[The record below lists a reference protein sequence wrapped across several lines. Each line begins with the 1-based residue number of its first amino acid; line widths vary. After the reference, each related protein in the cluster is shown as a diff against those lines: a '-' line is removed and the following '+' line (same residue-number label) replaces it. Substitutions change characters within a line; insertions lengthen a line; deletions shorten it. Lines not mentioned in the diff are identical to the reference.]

1 MNTPSSDPIGKTT
14 DNIKLLSGEH
24 LLQPGDRVGH
34 CRVIDLIAAG
44 GMANVY
50 KVWHEQLEV
59 VRAIKILKPGY
70 TEESKGRLEMEAKI
84 SANLRHP
91 NIVDIYYMGYW
102 NAIPYIEMEFVDGP
116 SLKDLLESRT
126 KLSIPLTIAITHYLC
141 IALKFAYNQDMTL
154 YGKVYDRLIHRDLK
168 PANILIS
175 SKGIVKLADF
185 GIARPSDV
193 SIHTVGSKI
202 MGTFAY
208 LSPEQLSGE
217 KLDHRSD
224 IYALGAV
231 IYEMITGVK
240 TFPQKLLADLVQKKA
255 KGYYA
260 PVGSMGIAVPKSLAD
275 IIEKCL
281 QLDKN
286 KRYSDIADLDE
297 ALMSIFKRQN
307 NKDCDEVLQSFNSEP
322 DNVTNSP
329 STLHNKKIKPLYY
342 IIAGLFLLVLLFGIS
357 LNVINRNSI
366 NRTTESDSLTSTF
379 TISPPVETTTVSI
392 TKPARAIESHDQTG
406 KQKRIPTQNT
416 SPETPLTRHQSSTFE
431 SGMSAFKSENYADA
445 IEYLTKAQSQASNIK
460 RNNTITTLLLE
471 SYIRLRRYD
480 RAQEIAEIQPI
491 ESAEF
496 YLLKGELF
504 YQLKKTSQAMESINK
519 ALSFDPIE
527 PSHISRL
534 RLLKART
541 SEDYYNLKPN
551 ADNMKR
557 MTNAW
562 KLYIDCCCDSES
574 QTKPCMEARD
584 AIARFS
590 F

>member
-1 MNTPSSDPIGKTT
+1 MNTPSTDPAGKNTSDY
-14 DNIKLLSGEH
+14 NLLSSEH

-102 NAIPYIEMEFVDGP
+102 NTIPYIEMEYIDGP
-116 SLKDLLESRT
+116 SLKDLIESRT
-126 KLSIPLTIAITHYLC
+126 RLSIPLSISIAHMLC

-175 SKGIVKLADF
+175 SKGTIKLADF
-185 GIARPSDV
+185 GIARPSEV

-217 KLDHRSD
+217 KLDQRSD

-231 IYEMITGVK
+231 LYEMISGVK
-240 TFPQKLLADLVQKKA
+240 TFPQKLLADLVQKKS
-255 KGYYA
+255 KGYFT
-260 PVGSMGIAVPKSLAD
+260 PVGSMGLTIPKSLTD

-297 ALMSIFKRQN
+297 ALISVFKRHYH
-307 NKDCDEVLQSFNSEP
+307 KDFDEILKSFQSEP
-322 DNVTNSP
+322 NPSEISNATSKPKNV
-329 STLHNKKIKPLYY
+329 KKPL
-342 IIAGLFLLVLLFGIS
+342 IIALISMLAVSVALIFLFMIQNAVTKKGDKKLV
-357 LNVINRNSI
+357 
-366 NRTTESDSLTSTF
+366 
-379 TISPPVETTTVSI
+379 
-392 TKPARAIESHDQTG
+392 
-406 KQKRIPTQNT
+406 TQNT
-416 SPETPLTRHQSSTFE
+416 TFSLSLPDTPKTDLVKKTENTTPSDKAKRVHLQIENQQLPRTETHGSTFQNGLE
-431 SGMSAFKSENYADA
+431 AFKSGNYSDA
-445 IEYLTKAQSQASNIK
+445 VSYLKQISSKDLDIRKVNTAKTLIFESLLRMQDYERAS
-460 RNNTITTLLLE
+460 
-471 SYIRLRRYD
+471 
-480 RAQEIAEIQPI
+480 EIAEKETI
-491 ESAEF
+491 ESAHF
-496 YLLKGELF
+496 YLLKGELYF
-504 YQLKKTSQAMESINK
+504 QQKKSDDAINAINK
-519 ALSFDPIE
+519 ALTFENIE
-527 PSHISRL
+527 SAHLSRL

-541 SEDYYNLKPN
+541 SEQFYNLKPN

-557 MTNAW
+557 MSDDW
-562 KLYIDCCCDSES
+562 KAYLDCCCQGNPQSKYC
-574 QTKPCMEARD
+574 QEAQD
-584 AIARFS
+584 AISRFS

>member
-1 MNTPSSDPIGKTT
+1 MNTPSTDPIGKST
-14 DNIKLLSGEH
+14 DNIKMLSGDH

-70 TEESKGRLEMEAKI
+70 NEESKGRLEMEAKI

-102 NAIPYIEMEFVDGP
+102 NTIPYIEMEFVDGP
-116 SLKDLLESRT
+116 SLKELLDSRT
-126 KLSIPLTIAITHYLC
+126 RLSTPLAISIAHYLC
-141 IALKFAYNQDMTL
+141 ISLKFAYNQDMTL

-175 SKGIVKLADF
+175 SKGTVKLADF
-185 GIARPSDV
+185 GIARPSEV

-240 TFPQKLLADLVQKKA
+240 TFPQKLLADLVQKKS
-255 KGYYA
+255 KGFYT
-260 PVGSMGIAVPKSLAD
+260 PVGSMGITIPKPLAE

-281 QLDKN
+281 QLEKN

-297 ALMSIFKRQN
+297 ALMSVFKRHS
-307 NKDCDEVLQSFNSEP
+307 NKDYEEVLQSFNSEP
-322 DNVTNSP
+322 NLTNNTSSP
-329 STLHNKKIKPLYY
+329 VEIKKNRPLYY
-342 IIAGLFLLVLLFGIS
+342 SLAGFSLLALLLGVYFII
-357 LNVINRNSI
+357 INRYTENKNI
-366 NRTTESDSLTSTF
+366 ESDSLNKTF
-379 TISPPVETTTVSI
+379 TISPPVDTTTVSL
-392 TKPARAIESHDQTG
+392 TKPARAITPQTD
-406 KQKRIPTQNT
+406 KQKHISPQTT
-416 SPETPLTRHQSSTFE
+416 SSEPPRTERHESTFE
-431 SGMSAFKSENYADA
+431 AGLSAFKSQNYTDA
-445 IEYLTKAQSQASNIK
+445 VEYLAKAKSQSNDIK
-460 RNNTITTLLLE
+460 KNHTLTIMLME
-471 SYIRLRRYD
+471 SYIKLQQYD
-480 RAQEIAEIQPI
+480 QAREIAENQPI
-491 ESAEF
+491 ESSEF
-496 YLLKGELF
+496 YLLKAELF
-504 YQLKKTSQAMESINK
+504 YQLKNTSLAMESINK
-519 ALSFDPIE
+519 ALSFNPVDP
-527 PSHISRL
+527 SNISRL
-534 RLLKART
+534 KLLKART

-557 MTNAW
+557 MISDWQT
-562 KLYIDCCCDSES
+562 YIDCCCNGENQSKS
-574 QTKPCMEARD
+574 CNEARD
-584 AIARFS
+584 LIARFS

>member
-1 MNTPSSDPIGKTT
+1 MNTPSTDPIGKST
-14 DNIKLLSGEH
+14 DNIKMLSGDH

-70 TEESKGRLEMEAKI
+70 TEENKGRLEMEAKI
-84 SANLRHP
+84 SANLRHA

-102 NAIPYIEMEFVDGP
+102 NTIPYIEMEYVDGP
-116 SLKDLLESRT
+116 SLKDLLDSKT
-126 KLSIPLTIAITHYLC
+126 KLSIPLAISIAHYLC

-175 SKGIVKLADF
+175 SKGTVKLADF

-240 TFPQKLLADLVQKKA
+240 TFPQKLLADLVQKKS

-260 PVGSMGIAVPKSLAD
+260 PVGSMGIVIPKPLAD

-297 ALMSIFKRQN
+297 ALMSIFKRHN
-307 NKDCDEVLQSFNSEP
+307 NKDCSEVLQSFNSEP
-322 DNVTNSP
+322 NTTTS
-329 STLHNKKIKPLYY
+329 STAPESTKRIKPIHYSIVGTSLVT
-342 IIAGLFLLVLLFGIS
+342 LLIGIS
-357 LNVINRNSI
+357 IIILNRHSI
-366 NRTTESDSLTSTF
+366 DRDKESDSLTSTF
-379 TISPPVETTTVSI
+379 TISPPVETTTVAL
-392 TKPARAIESHDQTG
+392 TKPDRAIDSPRI
-406 KQKRIPTQNT
+406 KQKRNQPQTIVSEIPRT
-416 SPETPLTRHQSSTFE
+416 ERHESTLE
-431 SGMSAFKSENYADA
+431 SGMTAFKSGNYSDA
-445 IEYLTKAQSQASNIK
+445 IEYLKKAQSPGNNNKKS
-460 RNNTITTLLLE
+460 NTITLLLLE
-471 SYIRLRRYD
+471 SYLRLRQYEQAR
-480 RAQEIAEIQPI
+480 EIAENQQI
-491 ESAEF
+491 ETAEF

-504 YQLKKTSQAMESINK
+504 YQLKNTSNAMESINK
-519 ALSFDPIE
+519 ALSFEPVE
-527 PSHISRL
+527 PSYRSRL

-557 MTNAW
+557 MTGDWQA
-562 KLYIDCCCDSES
+562 YIDCCCNSENQS
-574 QTKPCMEARD
+574 KSCLEAREI
-584 AIARFS
+584 IARFS

>member
-1 MNTPSSDPIGKTT
+1 MTTPSTDPIGKST
-14 DNIKLLSGEH
+14 DNIKLLSGDH

-70 TEESKGRLEMEAKI
+70 TEENKGRLEMEAKI

-102 NAIPYIEMEFVDGP
+102 NTIPYIEMEFVDGP
-116 SLKDLLESRT
+116 SLKELLESRT
-126 KLSIPLTIAITHYLC
+126 KLSIPLSIAIAHYLC

-231 IYEMITGVK
+231 IYETITGVK
-240 TFPQKLLADLVQKKA
+240 TFPQKLLADLVQKKS
-255 KGYYA
+255 KGYFT
-260 PVGSMGIAVPKSLAD
+260 PVGSLGITIPKPLAD

-297 ALMSIFKRQN
+297 ALLSVFKRQS
-307 NKDCDEVLQSFNSEP
+307 NKDCDEVLQTFNSE
-322 DNVTNSP
+322 TNSI
-329 STLHNKKIKPLYY
+329 STSPPPASIKKIRPVHYSIVS
-342 IIAGLFLLVLLFGIS
+342 IILVTLLFGIS
-357 LNVINRNSI
+357 FRVLNKNVIDRV
-366 NRTTESDSLTSTF
+366 RVSDSFNSTF
-379 TISPPVETTTVSI
+379 TISSPVETTSVTI
-392 TKPARAIESHDQTG
+392 TKQTDSSASKTV
-406 KQKRIPTQNT
+406 KQKRTFTQT
-416 SPETPLTRHQSSTFE
+416 ISPETPRAVHQSSTFE
-431 SGMSAFKSENYADA
+431 AGMSAFKSGNYTDA
-445 IEYLTKAQSQASNIK
+445 IEYLKKAQSSG
-460 RNNTITTLLLE
+460 NNYKKNSSITLMLLE
-471 SYIRLRRYD
+471 SYIRLRQYD
-480 RAQEIAEIQPI
+480 RAREITDNQPI
-491 ESAEF
+491 ETAVF

-504 YQLKKTSQAMESINK
+504 YQLKQISPAIESINK
-519 ALSFDPIE
+519 ALSFDQIE
-527 PSHISRL
+527 PLYISRL
-534 RLLKART
+534 KLLKART

-557 MTNAW
+557 MTIDWQA
-562 KLYIDCCCDSES
+562 YIDCCCSSENQS
-574 QTKPCMEARD
+574 KSCAEARD
-584 AIARFS
+584 ILARFS

>member
-1 MNTPSSDPIGKTT
+1 MNTPSTDPTGKST

-84 SANLRHP
+84 SANLCHP

-102 NAIPYIEMEFVDGP
+102 NTIPFIEMEFIDGP
-116 SLKDLLESRT
+116 SLKELLESRT
-126 KLSIPLTIAITHYLC
+126 KLNIPLVLAVAHYLC
-141 IALKFAYNQDMTL
+141 IALRFAYNQDMTL

-175 SKGIVKLADF
+175 SKGVVKLADF
-185 GIARPSDV
+185 GIARPSEV

-217 KLDHRSD
+217 KLDQRSD

-240 TFPQKLLADLVQKKA
+240 TFPQKLLADLVQKKS
-255 KGYYA
+255 KGYYT
-260 PVGSMGIAVPKSLAD
+260 PVGSMGIVIQKPLVD

-286 KRYSDIADLDE
+286 KRYSDVADLDE
-297 ALMSIFKRQN
+297 ALMAVFKRQTT
-307 NKDCDEVLQSFNSEP
+307 KEYDEILQSFNSDP
-322 DNVTNSP
+322 NTVTNSLP
-329 STLHNKKIKPLYY
+329 PALIKKIKPIYY
-342 IIAGLFLLVLLFGIS
+342 IITGIILLALLFGIS
-357 LNVINRNSI
+357 FKIINRHLLS
-366 NRTTESDSLTSTF
+366 RKAQSDSLTSTF
-379 TISPPVETTTVSI
+379 TVSPPVETSGGALI
-392 TKPARAIESHDQTG
+392 KDDPIAPQTG
-406 KQKRIPTQNT
+406 KQKLKPAQPL
-416 SPETPLTRHQSSTFE
+416 SSETPRTERHAPAFE
-431 SGMSAFKSENYADA
+431 SGLTAFKSGNFSGA
-445 IEYLTKAQSQASNIK
+445 IEYLTKAKTQTNDIK
-460 RNNTITTLLLE
+460 KTNTISVFLFE
-471 SYIRLRRYD
+471 SYIRLQQYD
-480 RAQEIAEIQPI
+480 QALEIAENHPI
-491 ESAEF
+491 ETAQF
-496 YLLKGELF
+496 YLLKGEL
-504 YQLKKTSQAMESINK
+504 YYHLKNTSHAIDAVNK
-519 ALSFDPIE
+519 ALTFEQIE
-527 PSHISRL
+527 PSFISRL

-541 SEDYYNLKPN
+541 SEDFYNLKPN

-557 MTNAW
+557 MSDDW
-562 KLYIDCCCDSES
+562 KVYLDCCCNEENQSRS
-574 QTKPCMEARD
+574 CTEARET
-584 AIARFS
+584 IARFS

>member
-1 MNTPSSDPIGKTT
+1 MNTPSTDPIGKST
-14 DNIKLLSGEH
+14 DNIKLLSGDH

-70 TEESKGRLEMEAKI
+70 NEESKGRLEMEAKI

-102 NAIPYIEMEFVDGP
+102 NTIPYIEMEFVDGP
-116 SLKDLLESRT
+116 SLKELLDNRT
-126 KLSIPLTIAITHYLC
+126 RLSIPLAISIAHYLC
-141 IALKFAYNQDMTL
+141 ISLKFAYNQDMTL

-168 PANILIS
+168 PANVLIS

-185 GIARPSDV
+185 GIARPSEV

-240 TFPQKLLADLVQKKA
+240 TFPQKLLADLVQKKS
-255 KGYYA
+255 KGFYT
-260 PVGSMGIAVPKSLAD
+260 PVGSLGITIPKPLAD
-275 IIEKCL
+275 IIERCL
-281 QLDKN
+281 QLEKN

-297 ALMSIFKRQN
+297 ALMSVFKRHS
-307 NKDCDEVLQSFNSEP
+307 NKDCDEVLQSFNCEP
-322 DNVTNSP
+322 NLSKSTSNSVEI
-329 STLHNKKIKPLYY
+329 KKNRPLYY
-342 IIAGLFLLVLLFGIS
+342 SIGGFSLLALLLSLYFIIINKYTA
-357 LNVINRNSI
+357 NRN
-366 NRTTESDSLTSTF
+366 TDSDSLTSTF
-379 TISPPVETTTVSI
+379 TISPPVDTTTVPL
-392 TKPARAIESHDQTG
+392 TKPAEIFVPQTD
-406 KQKRIPTQNT
+406 KQKRILPQTT
-416 SPETPLTRHQSSTFE
+416 SSAPPRTERHESTFE
-431 SGMSAFKSENYADA
+431 SGLSAFKSQNYTDA
-445 IEYLTKAQSQASNIK
+445 IEYLTKVQLQSSDIK
-460 RNNTITTLLLE
+460 KNHTITVMLIE
-471 SYIRLRRYD
+471 SYIRLQQYNQAR
-480 RAQEIAEIQPI
+480 EIVENHPI

-496 YLLKGELF
+496 YLLKAELF
-504 YQLKKTSQAMESINK
+504 YQLKNTYLAMESINK
-519 ALSFDPIE
+519 ALSFNPVE
-527 PSHISRL
+527 QSYISRL
-534 RLLKART
+534 KLLKART

-557 MTNAW
+557 MTSDWQA
-562 KLYIDCCCDSES
+562 YIDCCCNSENLS
-574 QTKPCMEARD
+574 KSCTEARD
-584 AIARFS
+584 VIARFS

>member
-1 MNTPSSDPIGKTT
+1 MNTPSTDPIGKST
-14 DNIKLLSGEH
+14 DNIKLLSGDH

-70 TEESKGRLEMEAKI
+70 TEENKGRLEMEAKI

-102 NAIPYIEMEFVDGP
+102 NTIPYIEMEFVDGP
-116 SLKDLLESRT
+116 SLKELLDSRT
-126 KLSIPLTIAITHYLC
+126 RLSIPLAISIAHYLC
-141 IALKFAYNQDMTL
+141 ISLRFAYNQDMTL

-168 PANILIS
+168 PANVLIS
-175 SKGIVKLADF
+175 SKGVVKLADF
-185 GIARPSDV
+185 GIARPSEV

-240 TFPQKLLADLVQKKA
+240 TFPQKLLADLVQKKS
-255 KGYYA
+255 KGFYT
-260 PVGSMGIAVPKSLAD
+260 PVGSLGITIPKPLAD
-275 IIEKCL
+275 IIERCL
-281 QLDKN
+281 QLEKN
-286 KRYSDIADLDE
+286 KRYSDIADLDD
-297 ALMSIFKRQN
+297 ALMSVFKRHS

-322 DNVTNSP
+322 NLSKSTSP
-329 STLHNKKIKPLYY
+329 PVEIKKNRPLYY
-342 IIAGLFLLVLLFGIS
+342 SIGGFSLLALLLGIYFII
-357 LNVINRNSI
+357 INKYTV
-366 NRTTESDSLTSTF
+366 NRSTDSDSLTSTF
-379 TISPPVETTTVSI
+379 TISSPVDTTTVSLTKSATAMPSHADKQKLPQ
-392 TKPARAIESHDQTG
+392 TKPSIVAH
-406 KQKRIPTQNT
+406 
-416 SPETPLTRHQSSTFE
+416 PEPHESTFE
-431 SGMSAFKSENYADA
+431 SGVSAFKSANYTDA
-445 IEYLTKAQSQASNIK
+445 IEYLTKAQLQSSDIK
-460 RNNTITTLLLE
+460 KNHTITVMLIE
-471 SYIRLRRYD
+471 SYIRLQQYD
-480 RAQEIAEIQPI
+480 QAREIAENHQI

-496 YLLKGELF
+496 YLLKAELF
-504 YQLKKTSQAMESINK
+504 YQLKNTYLAMESINK
-519 ALSFDPIE
+519 ALSFNPVE
-527 PSHISRL
+527 QSYISRL
-534 RLLKART
+534 KLLKAHT

-557 MTNAW
+557 MTSDWQA
-562 KLYIDCCCDSES
+562 YIDCCCNNENQSKS
-574 QTKPCMEARD
+574 CTEARD
-584 AIARFS
+584 VIARFS

>member
-1 MNTPSSDPIGKTT
+1 MNTPSTDPIGKST
-14 DNIKLLSGEH
+14 DNIKMLSGDH

-70 TEESKGRLEMEAKI
+70 TEENKGRLEMEAKI

-102 NAIPYIEMEFVDGP
+102 NTIPYIEMEFVDGP
-116 SLKDLLESRT
+116 SLKELLDSRT
-126 KLSIPLTIAITHYLC
+126 RLSIPLAISIAHYLC
-141 IALKFAYNQDMTL
+141 ISLKFAYNQDMTL

-175 SKGIVKLADF
+175 SKGTVKLADF
-185 GIARPSDV
+185 GIARPSEV

-240 TFPQKLLADLVQKKA
+240 TFPQKLLADLVQKKS
-255 KGYYA
+255 KGFYT
-260 PVGSMGIAVPKSLAD
+260 PVGSMGITIPKPLAD

-281 QLDKN
+281 QLEKN

-297 ALMSIFKRQN
+297 ALMSIFKRHS

-322 DNVTNSP
+322 NLTNSTSSP
-329 STLHNKKIKPLYY
+329 VELKKNRPIYY
-342 IIAGLFLLVLLFGIS
+342 SLAGFSLLALLLGIYFII
-357 LNVINRNSI
+357 INRYTENK
-366 NRTTESDSLTSTF
+366 NTESDLLNSTF
-379 TISPPVETTTVSI
+379 TISPPVDTTTVSLTKSAKAI
-392 TKPARAIESHDQTG
+392 TPQTER
-406 KQKRIPTQNT
+406 QKRM
-416 SPETPLTRHQSSTFE
+416 SPPAMPSEPPRTERHESTFE
-431 SGMSAFKSENYADA
+431 AGLSAFKSQNYTDA
-445 IEYLTKAQSQASNIK
+445 IEYLAKAQSQSSDIK
-460 RNNTITTLLLE
+460 KNHTITIMLME
-471 SYIRLRRYD
+471 SYIKLQQYD
-480 RAQEIAEIQPI
+480 QAREIAENQSL

-496 YLLKGELF
+496 YLLKAELF
-504 YQLKKTSQAMESINK
+504 YQLKNTSRAMESINK
-519 ALSFDPIE
+519 ALSFNPVE
-527 PSHISRL
+527 SSYISRL
-534 RLLKART
+534 KLLKART

-557 MTNAW
+557 MISDWQA
-562 KLYIDCCCDSES
+562 YIDCCCNVENQS
-574 QTKPCMEARD
+574 KPCSEARD
-584 AIARFS
+584 LIARFS